1 MAKQLKPQPLQL
13 DLQTLQ
19 RLEYSN
25 DIQLREKSQAPNSTI
40 EYFAVAKDTKAGD
53 TKIIVVGYD
62 TTENTKVSTATRPPT
77 IAAGKIDQKEAT
89 GDKSK
94 DSQDNKKQVLE
105 NKKFDCYIIKNTE
118 ISTTSFEVTNRNTDQ
133 RIVLDFIGNL
143 FYMYYGKKVLFI
155 DFIGKTYT
163 QIVFN
168 NIIDG
173 IQEQK
178 SDTKPQKQ
186 KGFNIFLKNDDEKF
200 INFTKKPCNVLH
212 KPYENLC
219 KELCKQ
225 KMCKNICNTTLRIA
239 GDTKPEYY
247 AYIYNKEG
255 KRFLKY
261 GNINDLMQDVEPVED
276 PKPVKVVEPVKVAKK
291 VEVAGQGGG
300 ASGFMPLYEQYVLF
314 QV

>member
-1 MAKQLKPQPLQL
+1 MAKQLKPQPLQ
-13 DLQTLQ
+13 Q
-19 RLEYSN
+19 LEYSN

-40 EYFAVAKDTKAGD
+40 EYFAVAKDSKAGD
-53 TKIIVVGYD
+53 TKIIVVGYN
-62 TTENTKVSTATRPPT
+62 TTKNTTFSTATRPPT
-77 IAAGKIDQKEAT
+77 ITAGKIDQKEAT
-89 GDKSK
+89 GDKPE
-94 DSQDNKKQVLE
+94 DSQDNKKQDLE

-118 ISTTSFEVTNRNTDQ
+118 IYTTSFEVTNRNTDQ

-163 QIVFN
+163 PMEFN
-168 NIIDG
+168 NIIDS

-178 SDTKPQKQ
+178 SDTKTQKQ
-186 KGFNIFLKNDDEKF
+186 KGFNIFLNNDDEKF

-212 KPYENLC
+212 KPYKKIC

-261 GNINDLMQDVEPVED
+261 GNINDLMQEVAEPVGDVEPVEVAKLVKD
-276 PKPVKVVEPVKVAKK
+276 PKKVEVVEPV
-291 VEVAGQGGG
+291 EGGDVN
-300 ASGFMPLYEQYVLF
+300 GFMPLYDQYVLF

>member
-1 MAKQLKPQPLQL
+1 
-13 DLQTLQ
+13 
-19 RLEYSN
+19 
-25 DIQLREKSQAPNSTI
+25 
-40 EYFAVAKDTKAGD
+40 
-53 TKIIVVGYD
+53 
-62 TTENTKVSTATRPPT
+62 
-77 IAAGKIDQKEAT
+77 
-89 GDKSK
+89 
-94 DSQDNKKQVLE
+94 
-105 NKKFDCYIIKNTE
+105 
-118 ISTTSFEVTNRNTDQ
+118 
-133 RIVLDFIGNL
+133 
-143 FYMYYGKKVLFI
+143 MYYGKKVLFI